1 MDSKKKNETA
11 YLIAVMD
18 KYNKFKGF
26 VSKNYYGKYILNNS
40 KNVDNV
46 KFMTES
52 AATNFIFHNYS
63 FLKDIV
69 VDEDRLTI
77 MSTNYKE
84 EVKVQYV

>member
-1 MDSKKKNETA
+1 MNSKKKNETA

-40 KNVDNV
+40 KNDDNV

-52 AATNFIFHNYS
+52 AVTNFIYHNYS

-69 VDEDRLTI
+69 DDEDRLTI
-77 MSTNYKE
+77 IPTNYKE

>member
-1 MDSKKKNETA
+1 MNSKKKNEA
-11 YLIAVMD
+11 VYLIAVID

-40 KNVDNV
+40 KNDNV

-52 AATNFIFHNYS
+52 AATNFIYHNYS

-69 VDEDRLTI
+69 DDEDRLTI
-77 MSTNYKE
+77 MATNYKE
-84 EVKVQYV
+84 EVKVHYV

>member
-1 MDSKKKNETA
+1 MNSKKKNETA

-26 VSKNYYGKYILNNS
+26 VSKNYYGNYILNNS
-40 KNVDNV
+40 KNDNV

-52 AATNFIFHNYS
+52 AATNFIYHNYS

-69 VDEDRLTI
+69 ADEDRLSI
-77 MSTNYKE
+77 IPTNYKE

>member
-1 MDSKKKNETA
+1 MNSKKKNETA

-69 VDEDRLTI
+69 DDEDRLTI

>member
-69 VDEDRLTI
+69 VDEDKLTI
-77 MSTNYKE
+77 IPTNYKE